1 MASEV
6 RIPKLGMSI
15 TEMTL
20 LEWMFEDGD
29 TVSKGEVIYTVET
42 DKSTTEVEAQ
52 DSGVIHPS
60 GREGEVYQVGD
71 LIGTID

>member
-20 LEWMFEDGD
+20 LEWMFADGD
-29 TVSKGEVIYTVET
+29 RVEKGDVIYTVET
-42 DKSTTEVEAQ
+42 DKSTSEVEAQ
-52 DSGVIHPS
+52 ESGTIHPS